1 MMVEDPDGNWL
12 ELVEATP
19 DSTAG
24 TDGLELT
31 KDSIDLVCPY
41 ICLHKVR
48 TFECS
53 VGTSTIPRHAQDTTV
68 NT

>member
-19 DSTAG
+19 DSTTG

-31 KDSIDLVCPY
+31 KDSIDLVCLSAY
-41 ICLHKVR
+41 TKFARLNV
-48 TFECS
+48 EW
-53 VGTSTIPRHAQDTTV
+53 VATSISPRHAQDTIV